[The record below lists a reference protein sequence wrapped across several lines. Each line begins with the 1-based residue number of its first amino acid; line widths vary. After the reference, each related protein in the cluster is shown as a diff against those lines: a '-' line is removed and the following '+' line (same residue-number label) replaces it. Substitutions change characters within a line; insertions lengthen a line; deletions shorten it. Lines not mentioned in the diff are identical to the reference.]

1 MKKIKNLSQSLN
13 LKIIVVNGA
22 HSSKHFLSILLFAHL
37 KNVNP
42 IVIKKISF
50 HVRIQIEYIS
60 V

>member
-13 LKIIVVNGA
+13 LKITIVNGA

-42 IVIKKISF
+42 IVIKKISS
-50 HVRIQIEYIS
+50 YKNTN
-60 V
+60 